1 MSKDTLNPTPEMAL
15 LYIGAF
21 TPDHPEYQN
30 PATSTAGNL
39 FQLNFLTAL
48 AQSDLPNPKVY
59 SYFPVASFPRIK
71 QLFFGAKTVR
81 LGNGLEAT
89 SLGHINLG
97 AFKILSLGMSAA
109 WRTFRW
115 GLKNRKAVHRVV
127 ICYNLTAP
135 PAVPLAIVCRWMG
148 MDLVPFIG
156 DIYVPG
162 EVVKDTFL
170 RRLEF
175 ASQKS
180 VIPRAKGL
188 LIANQAIIDDFAP
201 DRHSL
206 LVEGGVMEDFIR
218 RFEKKPKQSGDTF
231 HVVFA
236 GQLSVLNGVTMLI
249 ESLRHIDMPNLR
261 VSIVG
266 GGEYADAVRKAV
278 GKDVRLAYLGLVP
291 HPDVIELYESAD
303 LLVNL
308 RRTDYQTHRYV
319 FPSKVVECLA
329 TGRPLLT
336 TCTGHVEEEF
346 GDFIFKLEEE
356 TPEALAAAIV
366 RIAQMEPEARSAVG
380 KRAQDYVR
388 DHKTWE
394 GHAVR
399 LREYLDEHVFVQEVA
414 A

>member
-1 MSKDTLNPTPEMAL
+1 MKKESQNPNPEMAL

-21 TPDHPEYQN
+21 TPDSPEYRN
-30 PATSTAGNL
+30 PGSSTAGNM

-48 AQSDLPNPKVY
+48 AQSDLPNPTVY
-59 SYFPVASFPRIK
+59 SYFPVASFPRVK
-71 QLFFGAKTVR
+71 QLFFGSTTVR
-81 LGNGLEAT
+81 LGNGLRAT
-89 SLGHINLG
+89 SLPHLNLG
-97 AFKILSLGMSAA
+97 AFKILTLGISAA
-109 WRTFRW
+109 WRTFLW
-115 GLKNRKAVHRVV
+115 GLKNRHVERRVV

-135 PAVPLAIVCRWMG
+135 PAMPLALVCRWMD

-162 EVVKDTFL
+162 EVVKDTWL

-175 ASQKS
+175 ASQKM
-180 VIPRAKGL
+180 VIPKARGL

-201 DRHSL
+201 DRHAL
-206 LVEGGVMEDFIR
+206 LMEGGVMDDFLR
-218 RFEKKPKQSGDTF
+218 RFERKPKLPDGKF

-236 GQLSVLNGVTMLI
+236 GQLSVLNGVTML
-249 ESLRHIDMPNLR
+249 LDALKLLDMPNLR

-266 GGEYADAVRKAV
+266 GGEYVDTVRKAV
-278 GKDVRLAYLGLVP
+278 AKDVRLAYLGLVP
-291 HPDVIELYESAD
+291 HREVMELYETAD

-329 TGRPLLT
+329 TGRPLLS

-346 GDFIFKLEEE
+346 GEFVFKLEEE
-356 TPEALAAAIV
+356 TPEALAKAI
-366 RIAQMEPEARSAVG
+366 RDIARMDPEARAERG
-380 KRAQDYVR
+380 RKAQEYVR
-388 DHKTWE
+388 ENKTWE
-394 GHAVR
+394 GHARR
-399 LREYLDEHVFVQEVA
+399 LKAYLDDHVFAEEMA

>member
-1 MSKDTLNPTPEMAL
+1 MAL

-21 TPDHPEYQN
+21 TPDLPEYSN

-39 FQLNFLTAL
+39 FQLNFLTSL
-48 AQSDLPNPKVY
+48 AESDLPNPTVY
-59 SYFPVASFPRIK
+59 SYFPVASFPRVK
-71 QLFFGAKTVR
+71 QLFVGRRTVR
-81 LGNGLEAT
+81 LGNGLRAT
-89 SLGHINLG
+89 SLPHFNLG
-97 AFKILSLGMSAA
+97 ALKILTLGISSA
-109 WRTFRW
+109 WQTLRW
-115 GLKNRKAVHRVV
+115 GRVNRHVPHRVV

-135 PAVPLAIVCRWMG
+135 PAVPIAMVCRLLG

-170 RRLEF
+170 RRIEF

-180 VIPRAKGL
+180 VIPRAQGL

-201 DRHSL
+201 DRQAL
-206 LVEGGVMEDFIR
+206 LVEGGVTESFVR
-218 RFEKKPKQSGDTF
+218 RFERKPKRTDDNF

-249 ESLRHIDMPNLR
+249 DAMKLLDMPNLR

-266 GGEYADAVRKAV
+266 GGEYVDAVRKAV
-278 GKDVRLAYLGLVP
+278 AKDARLAYLGLVP
-291 HPDVIELYESAD
+291 HRNVLELYEQAD

-308 RRTDYQTHRYV
+308 RRTNYQTHRYV

-336 TCTGHVEEEF
+336 TCTGHIEEEF
-346 GDFIFKLEEE
+346 GEFVFKLEEE
-356 TPEALAAAIV
+356 TPEALAKAIQSLSAMDPDL
-366 RIAQMEPEARSAVG
+366 RMEYGS
-380 KRAQDYVR
+380 RAQEYVR
-388 DHKTWE
+388 THKTWE
-394 GHAVR
+394 AHARR
-399 LREYLDEHVFVQEVA
+399 LRQYLEEHVFSEVA